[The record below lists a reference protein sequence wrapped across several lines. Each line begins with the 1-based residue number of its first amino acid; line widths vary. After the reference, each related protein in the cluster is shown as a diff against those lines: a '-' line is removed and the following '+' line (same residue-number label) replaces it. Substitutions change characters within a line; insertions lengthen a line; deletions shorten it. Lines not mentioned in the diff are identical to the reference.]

1 MKGNVFLSYRRAD
14 SAAMAGRL
22 HDRLQELFPERV
34 FLDVE
39 SINPGEDFLSEIN
52 QSLKSCRLLIVLIGQ
67 NWLRSIDGKSRLGDR
82 TDYVARE
89 IETAIENEIPLIPV
103 LLDGANLPD
112 DKDLPTEQLKSLLRK
127 NALEIRHSSFDRDF
141 RFLAQ
146 KIYNHLGLKPPTK
159 LEELLQSLVSK
170 IGYSGFLY
178 DERTRAWHAAIAFIL
193 GIFAIVFAI
202 LSLVGIFSVDLE
214 MVFVTAFSIFP
225 GLIGRNSSSK
235 GKLAKVG
242 LALSVVSFLVQFF
255 LFELYALRRK

>member
-1 MKGNVFLSYRRAD
+1 MNGNVFLSYRRAD

-146 KIYNHLGLKPPTK
+146 KIYNHLGLKP
-159 LEELLQSLVSK
+159 
-170 IGYSGFLY
+170 
-178 DERTRAWHAAIAFIL
+178 R
-193 GIFAIVFAI
+193 
-202 LSLVGIFSVDLE
+202 
-214 MVFVTAFSIFP
+214 
-225 GLIGRNSSSK
+225 
-235 GKLAKVG
+235 
-242 LALSVVSFLVQFF
+242 
-255 LFELYALRRK
+255 